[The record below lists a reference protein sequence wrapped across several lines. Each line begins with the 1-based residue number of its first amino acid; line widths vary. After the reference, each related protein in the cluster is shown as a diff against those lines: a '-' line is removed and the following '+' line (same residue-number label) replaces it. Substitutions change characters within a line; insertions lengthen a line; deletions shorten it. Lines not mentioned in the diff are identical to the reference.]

1 MPPSHISTAWR
12 MMRMSRS
19 AVGDTGTITST
30 STCGESSALS
40 PVRMWWQMLSGLVG
54 DMSRMH
60 PGGKLS
66 APKYGPE

>member
-1 MPPSHISTAWR
+1 

-19 AVGDTGTITST
+19 AVGEMGIITST
-30 STCGESSALS
+30 STCGESSPFRS
-40 PVRMWWQMLSGLVG
+40 VRMWWQMLSGLVG
-54 DMSRMH
+54 DMSRMQ